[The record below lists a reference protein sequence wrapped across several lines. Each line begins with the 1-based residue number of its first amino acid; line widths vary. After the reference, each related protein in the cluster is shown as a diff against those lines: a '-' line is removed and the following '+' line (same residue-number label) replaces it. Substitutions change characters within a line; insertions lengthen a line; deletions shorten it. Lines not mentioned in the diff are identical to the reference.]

1 MKVTVTVA
9 GQTYQVEIADLHA
22 RPVLAVV
29 DGETFEVWPEE
40 AATTLEVPASRA
52 TTAPSPPTSPP
63 ITPTVLS
70 PRTNAA
76 PAPSADGQAAVV
88 RAPIP
93 GVIVAL
99 SVQPGAAVTFGQE
112 LCVLEAMKMEN
123 MIRAPRAGT
132 IAAVR
137 VTVGQ
142 HVKRQ
147 DVLVEYA
154 A

>member
-1 MKVTVTVA
+1 
-9 GQTYQVEIADLHA
+9 
-22 RPVLAVV
+22 
-29 DGETFEVWPEE
+29 
-40 AATTLEVPASRA
+40 
-52 TTAPSPPTSPP
+52 
-63 ITPTVLS
+63 
-70 PRTNAA
+70 
-76 PAPSADGQAAVV
+76 VV

-99 SVQPGAAVTFGQE
+99 SVQPGVAVTFGQE

>member
-9 GQTYQVEIADLHA
+9 GQTYQVEIANLHA

-40 AATTLEVPASRA
+40 ETTTLEAPASRA
-52 TTAPSPPTSPP
+52 MNTPSSSASPPIAPTVSSPSRYAATAPS
-63 ITPTVLS
+63 V
-70 PRTNAA
+70 
-76 PAPSADGQAAVV
+76 DGQAAVV

-93 GVIVAL
+93 GVIVAI
-99 SVQPGAAVTFGQE
+99 SVQSGATVTVGQE

-123 MIRAPRAGT
+123 TIRAPRAGT
-132 IAAVR
+132 IAAVC
-137 VTVGQ
+137 VTVDQ

-154 A
+154 P